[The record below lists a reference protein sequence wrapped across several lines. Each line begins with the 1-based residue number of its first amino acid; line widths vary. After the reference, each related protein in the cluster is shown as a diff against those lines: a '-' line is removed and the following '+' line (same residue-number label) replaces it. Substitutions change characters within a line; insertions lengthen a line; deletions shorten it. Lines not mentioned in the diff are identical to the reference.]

1 MGRTKL
7 IAVLE
12 EQHTCQWCLENLI
25 SPAIAPVPYPV
36 LLLVPPAVI
45 SRYHREMQK
54 KGSIRAGSWLICSS
68 VCWLYQEKTMNPN
81 CLLATVYDG
90 RGRL

>member
-7 IAVLE
+7 IAALE
-12 EQHTCQWCLENLI
+12 EQHACQWCLENLI
-25 SPAIAPVPYPV
+25 SSATAPVPYPV

-54 KGSIRAGSWLICSS
+54 KG
-68 VCWLYQEKTMNPN
+68 V
-81 CLLATVYDG
+81 
-90 RGRL
+90 

>member
-12 EQHTCQWCLENLI
+12 EQHACQWCLENLI
-25 SPAIAPVPYPV
+25 SPATAPVPYPV

-54 KGSIRAGSWLICSS
+54 KREYKSRQL
-68 VCWLYQEKTMNPN
+68 VNM
-81 CLLATVYDG
+81 
-90 RGRL
+90 